1 MRQVTTLAH
10 GAAGFGRDAS
20 SVSIEGSGGDVMVVS
35 FLDLNGEDSL
45 DSMRARLAVF
55 THTAS

>member
-1 MRQVTTLAH
+1 MHQVTTLAH

-20 SVSIEGSGGDVMVVS
+20 GAFAEGSGGDVMVVT

-55 THTAS
+55 TRS